1 MDEPVIASKLAS
13 ALVNQAA
20 FAPGL
25 EFALDSGGRI
35 PVGTDHV
42 VKWFQQFYGGVW
54 VGGRATL
61 TARRL
66 HFAANQL
73 NRMVHTGTLEVDI
86 DLREVMD
93 VALRQGWVTGIVVVW
108 LPGAELWFRCV
119 GAGAFRDQIAD
130 AVRGCHGH
138 V

>member
-1 MDEPVIASKLAS
+1 MDEPVIASRLAS
-13 ALVNQAA
+13 ALVSQAV

-25 EFALDSGGRI
+25 EFALDNGGGI
-35 PVGTDHV
+35 PVGTDQV
-42 VKWFQQFYGGVW
+42 IRWFQQFHGGVW

-61 TARRL
+61 TQRRL

-73 NRMVHTGTLEVDI
+73 NRMVHSGTLEVDI
-86 DLREVMD
+86 DLREVME
-93 VALRQGWVTGIVVVW
+93 VSMRPGWVAGIVVVRM
-108 LPGAELWFRCV
+108 PGAELWFRCF
-119 GAGAFRDQIAD
+119 GAATFHDQIAT

>member
-13 ALVNQAA
+13 ALVSRAE

-25 EFALDSGGRI
+25 EFAMDNVGGF
-35 PVGTDHV
+35 PVGTDQV
-42 VKWFQQFYGGVW
+42 IQWFQQFYGGVW

-61 TARRL
+61 TPHRL

-73 NRMVHTGTLEVDI
+73 NRMVHSGTLEVDI

-93 VALRQGWVTGIVVVW
+93 VSLRTGWVAGIVVVT
-108 LPGAELWFRCV
+108 LPGAELWFRCL
-119 GAGAFRDQIAD
+119 GAGTFCDQVTD
-130 AVRGCHGH
+130 AVRGCRRSG
-138 V
+138 